1 MCVREISNQRKFVS
15 EREGEKRVRYT
26 DIEKEKS
33 VWVCMIKREWVC
45 VSEHEK
51 VKECVTDI

>member
-1 MCVREISNQRKFVS
+1 MKECEVKRE
-15 EREGEKRVRYT
+15 EEKRVRYT

-45 VSEHEK
+45 VSEHQK
-51 VKECVTDI
+51 VKECVTDTE

>member
-1 MCVREISNQRKFVS
+1 MRVKECDVKREEENRVSNI
-15 EREGEKRVRYT
+15 

-45 VSEHEK
+45 VSEHQK
-51 VKECVTDI
+51 VKECVTDIE

>member
-1 MCVREISNQRKFVS
+1 MKECEVKRE
-15 EREGEKRVRYT
+15 EEKRVRYT

-45 VSEHEK
+45 VSENEK
-51 VKECVTDI
+51 VIECVTDTE